1 MRKVRSGLTNGG
13 ASILVLTGANLFVLL
28 CVCVLLT
35 NHLVPRYGCRVS
47 PAESHFVM
55 GRYDRD
61 TAHIVSVAA
70 GDEPRIYDGSMLV
83 QEGVPGFAALLD
95 DWAAATDIP
104 KRVNV
109 VLVFDKAVSSGTVQ
123 KLTDMVLT
131 RGFSC
136 SHAAV
141 PALDK

>member
-1 MRKVRSGLTNGG
+1 MRKVRSGLTSGG

-47 PAESHFVM
+47 PADSHFVM

-70 GDEPRIYDGSMLV
+70 GDSPRIYDGSRMVKGGLT
-83 QEGVPGFAALLD
+83 GFGDLLD
-95 DWAAATDIP
+95 SWAAATDSP

-109 VLVFDKAVSSGTVQ
+109 VLVLDKAVASGTVQ
-123 KLTDMVLT
+123 QITDMVLT
-131 RGFSC
+131 RGFTC
-136 SHAAV
+136 SYAAV
-141 PALDK
+141 PALDR

>member
-35 NHLVPRYGCRVS
+35 NHLVPRFGSRVS

-70 GDEPRIYDGSMLV
+70 GDEPRIYNGSLMV
-83 QEGVPGFAALLD
+83 QGGMSGFASLLD
-95 DWAAATDIP
+95 SWAADADSP

-123 KLTDMVLT
+123 QITDMVLS

-141 PALDK
+141 PALDR